1 MNNIMAII
9 FYFIL
14 LAVFYYLSPVLMPI
28 FAVMGIG
35 AILYLLSSL
44 IKGDL

>member
-28 FAVMGIG
+28 FALMVIG
-35 AILYLLSSL
+35 VILYLLSLL
-44 IKGDL
+44 IRGDL